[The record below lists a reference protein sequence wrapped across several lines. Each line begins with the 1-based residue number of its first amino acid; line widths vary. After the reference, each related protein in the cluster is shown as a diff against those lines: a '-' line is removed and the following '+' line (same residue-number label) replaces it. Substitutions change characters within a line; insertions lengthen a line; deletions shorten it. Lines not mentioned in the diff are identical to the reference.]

1 MNNKPINFQL
11 LLAPSGYASWV
22 EALER
27 NAPFGG
33 IGQGARPLISA
44 EEKDARYRA

>member
-1 MNNKPINFQL
+1 MNNKPINFHL
-11 LLAPSGYASWV
+11 LLAPSGDASWV

-44 EEKDARYRA
+44 EEKGARYRA